1 MDTVKK
7 FGAGSNKVTGVGKD
21 AAKLDRETEELS
33 HDRYGATL
41 AVPLSSMSRFNFM
54 TDDPTSGSCKAAV

>member
-41 AVPLSSMSRFNFM
+41 SIYLSSTSHFYFM
-54 TDDPTSGSCKAAV
+54 TDYPM